1 MKTTYAI
8 AAIAMFAVMLGMSAL
23 APAMA
28 AKPDKVEKI
37 WVCHFAE
44 AEEGEVDVNGD
55 LVEDQWKVIN
65 ISGNAKKAH
74 VDKHTD
80 GEFYD
85 IELTEDEV
93 NVGTCSDGT
102 HPNSEPEVPEVP
114 IE

>member
-80 GEFYD
+80 GEFSD
-85 IELTEDEV
+85 VELTKEQVDLGV
-93 NVGTCSDGT
+93 CSDGT
-102 HPNSEPEVPEVP
+102 HPDSVPDAP
-114 IE
+114 LP